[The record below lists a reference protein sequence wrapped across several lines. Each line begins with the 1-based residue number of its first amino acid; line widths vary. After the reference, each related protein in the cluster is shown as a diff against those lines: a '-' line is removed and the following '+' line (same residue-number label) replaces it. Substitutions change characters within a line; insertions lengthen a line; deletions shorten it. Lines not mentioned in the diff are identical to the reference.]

1 MHQFQGNWFK
11 LLFPPIEG
19 GVTATVRLVSGLTG
33 CSFTQFGFA
42 TGANDVA
49 NAFATSVR
57 GCRGLWREGRTK
69 DTVPGPGGG
78 GGQGDFRGRRA
89 NSEGQRSPA
98 RKGGSEEHSQKIAD
112 KGGMS
117 EGRLMHIPVCDV
129 PREQGA
135 TGGGG
140 GLSR

>member
-1 MHQFQGNWFK
+1 MHQGYRAR
-11 LLFPPIEG
+11 P
-19 GVTATVRLVSGLTG
+19 
-33 CSFTQFGFA
+33 
-42 TGANDVA
+42 
-49 NAFATSVR
+49 
-57 GCRGLWREGRTK
+57 RE
-69 DTVPGPGGG
+69 GG

-140 GLSR
+140 EQVEAQWAGGSRGRMATH

>member
-78 GGQGDFRGRRA
+78 GGGGDCRGRRA
-89 NSEGQRSPA
+89 NCEGQRSPA
-98 RKGGSEEHSQKIAD
+98 ALRRPRPSPPRRAPPPGAAPPPPGRGGAEQVEAQWAGGSR
-112 KGGMS
+112 
-117 EGRLMHIPVCDV
+117 GRM
-129 PREQGA
+129 A
-135 TGGGG
+135 TH
-140 GLSR
+140 